1 MCGANPEQAG
11 NRTREQSLGMQ
22 NQSGFDIRQNS
33 VGTPETLVAGGYG
46 SMNYD
51 PSTVRA
57 AQKQWINHHSGKAPI
72 SDPAKIL
79 TLYNIINQRA

>member
-1 MCGANPEQAG
+1 MCGAAPEQSG
-11 NRTREQSLGMQ
+11 NQTRETKLGFS
-22 NQSGFDIRQNS
+22 QSGADIRNNS
-33 VGTPETLVAGGYG
+33 IGSSETLIAGGYG

-51 PSTVRA
+51 PATVRA
-57 AQKQWINHHSGKAPI
+57 AQKQWINHHSGKSPI